1 MTILYFRYLAER
13 GKALRSVA
21 RTREIEKMLSS
32 VKIQC
37 MIFFTVNNGGQTVF
51 SPPGIYEFYLV
62 QFAWLPTLL
71 LFDTMHA

>member
-13 GKALRSVA
+13 GKALRSVV

-37 MIFFTVNNGGQTVF
+37 MIFFTVNNGGQTEF
-51 SPPGIYEFYLV
+51 SPPGISLTYRENV
-62 QFAWLPTLL
+62 NEG
-71 LFDTMHA
+71 